1 MRAYP
6 KLSAQ
11 LSAVVLASGLFG
23 CGAVYPEVSPPLRT
37 PPADFRLVP
46 PPPADVFYFRFAGAD
61 IPTKTRDG
69 RHWDAVGGE
78 APDPFAKLILNGKD
92 LIVTSVEGDTIR
104 PTWPDQERANYRFRE
119 SDALSVE
126 VWDSNPL
133 NNHPICRE
141 KVPSF
146 REFLQGDEP
155 YMEITCDSGA
165 RVRLIVEPA
174 HAKLGLGLYY
184 ELRTGQAAVTRVIA
198 ESPAGR
204 AGLHAGD
211 EIIMAQGQPVSAM
224 EDGKLQSLINANA
237 GVGIKLSVKGAGAAR
252 EVTLRD
258 GAVYPLAGE
267 GVPLE

>member
-1 MRAYP
+1 MRGLVL
-6 KLSAQ
+6 LSA
-11 LSAVVLASGLFG
+11 LVLGSGLLG

-46 PPPADVFYFRFAGAD
+46 PPPPDVFYFRFAGAD
-61 IPTKTRDG
+61 IPAKTRDG
-69 RHWDAVGGE
+69 RHWNGGE
-78 APDPFAKLILNGKD
+78 APDPFAKLIMNGKD
-92 LIVTSVEGDTIR
+92 LIVTSVEGDTLR

-119 SDALSVE
+119 SDVLSIE

-141 KVPSF
+141 KLTSF
-146 REFLQGDEP
+146 HDFLQGDEP
-155 YMEITCDSGA
+155 YMEVECDNGG

-184 ELRTGQAAVTRVIA
+184 ELRTGQAVITRVLA

-211 EIIMAQGQPVSAM
+211 ELVMVQGQPVRTM

-237 GVGIKLSVKGAGAAR
+237 SVGVKLAVKDASGTR
-252 EVTLRD
+252 DVTIRD
-258 GAVYPLAGE
+258 GAVYPLSGE